1 MKAANPRVVYAGT
14 FLLILAIGF
23 FLLMMTVAPRSNDPV
38 ELMRTVGTVSGVCSG
53 VAIWLMAIGWLKKR
67 PDPKAAR

>member
-23 FLLMMTVAPRSNDPV
+23 FLLMMTMAPKSNDPV
-38 ELMRTVGTVSGVCSG
+38 ELMRTVGTVSGVCSAI
-53 VAIWLMAIGWLKKR
+53 AIWLMAIGWLKKR
-67 PDPKAAR
+67 PDPKPAR

>member
-1 MKAANPRVVYAGT
+1 MKAANPRVVFAGT

-23 FLLMMTVAPRSNDPV
+23 FLLMLTMAPSSTDPV
-38 ELMRTVGTVSGVCSG
+38 ELMRTVGTVSGVCG
-53 VAIWLMAIGWLKKR
+53 GIAIWLMAIGWLKKR